1 MPLQRPERCVIRFDK
16 GHNNGSGSVPR
27 ARRKGPP
34 EPRRNEETPTVP
46 DPSEIQQQIEDT
58 RAELA
63 STIDAIADRV
73 NPKKVVA
80 RGVESVK
87 GKVEDLMSSGTA
99 PSGSPAALTGP
110 GSGQQPLP
118 ERVKAQLREAKR
130 TRGRSVRWDRVA
142 MVGGAIV
149 VVILLLRRRGD

>member
-1 MPLQRPERCVIRFDK
+1 
-16 GHNNGSGSVPR
+16 
-27 ARRKGPP
+27 
-34 EPRRNEETPTVP
+34 VP